1 MKNPTARTVGPR
13 TTGKTRLR
21 KKKNW
26 IQASCYEHCSY
37 YTLSENIQKEQRKK
51 PGMLLEP
58 LKSIPALKM
67 DTRVPLFYLWILKT
81 LVMFQANKEQTTESV
96 QVEVDLFGV
105 CMQTPFS
112 YPFNFCCTVM
122 QLQIKSFR
130 ILWESQQNSF
140 CSTASFLNKILT
152 CRLSVAKFPLL
163 KEAYLHAS
171 S

>member
-1 MKNPTARTVGPR
+1 MKNPTARTVSPR

-21 KKKNW
+21 KKKNR
-26 IQASCYEHCSY
+26 IQASCYVLIIRY
-37 YTLSENIQKEQRKK
+37 QRTYRKNKEKN